1 MKRLFLLSLLAGVA
15 LTVASAALVPLPR
28 HVRFPSNIEV
38 LTNGGRQESFQV
50 RWPQDRIAL
59 PGELEGAYRVSDGGG
74 VVISADGGLASIEL
88 FRLRDENGNVI
99 GLASRSTAVFPGQR
113 FDNASSSNW
122 ILMIPSRGTL
132 LLSQEDSA
140 NLSARRS
147 AEGFELPGET
157 AAFWAPGSRYR
168 ISAGPAPG
176 GRGRI
181 LGGSDEFRDLS
192 GTYSEIWEL
201 SEISSDGRT
210 EGRISLV
217 TVLSTGGS

>member
-28 HVRFPSNIEV
+28 HVRVPSNIEV
-38 LTNGGRQESFQV
+38 LNNGGRQESFHL
-50 RWPQDRIAL
+50 RWPQDRIAV
-59 PGELEGAYRVSDGGG
+59 PGELEGVWRVSDGGG
-74 VVISADGGLASIEL
+74 VVMAAADGLASIEL
-88 FRLRDENGNVI
+88 FRLRNEDGNVI

-113 FDNASSSNW
+113 LANASSSNW

-140 NLSARRS
+140 NLSVRGVADS
-147 AEGFELPGET
+147 FVLPVET
-157 AAFWAPGSRYR
+157 AAFWAPASRYR
-168 ISAGPAPG
+168 ITAGPAPG

-181 LGGSDEFRDLS
+181 LGGSNEFRALS

-201 SEISSDGRT
+201 NEISSDGRT

-217 TVLSTGGS
+217 TVTMGGS

>member
-1 MKRLFLLSLLAGVA
+1 MKRLFFLSLLAGVA
-15 LTVASAALVPLPR
+15 LTVASAALIPLPR

-38 LTNGGRQESFQV
+38 LTNGGRQESFEV

-74 VVISADGGLASIEL
+74 VVLPSAEGLASIEL
-88 FRLRDENGNVI
+88 FRLRDGEGNVI
-99 GLASRSTAVFPGQR
+99 GLASRSTAVFPEQR
-113 FDNASSSNW
+113 FDNATSSNW

-140 NLSARRS
+140 NLSARGG
-147 AEGFELPGET
+147 AGGFELPAET
-157 AAFWAPGSRYR
+157 AEFWAPGSRYR
-168 ISAGPAPG
+168 ITAGPAPG

-181 LGGSDEFRDLS
+181 VGGSDEFRDLS
-192 GTYSEIWEL
+192 GSYSEIWEL

-217 TVLSTGGS
+217 TVSTGGT

>member
-1 MKRLFLLSLLAGVA
+1 LKRLFLLSLLAGVA

-28 HVRFPSNIEV
+28 HIRFPSDIEV

-59 PGELEGAYRVSDGGG
+59 PGELDGAFRVSGGGG
-74 VVISADGGLASIEL
+74 VVLTSADEVASVEL
-88 FRLRDENGNVI
+88 FRLRDDTGNVI

-113 FDNASSSNW
+113 LVNASSSNW
-122 ILMIPSRGTL
+122 VLMIPSRGTL

-140 NLSARRS
+140 NLSAGRS
-147 AEGFELPGET
+147 AEGFQLPAET

-168 ISAGPAPG
+168 ITAGPAPG
-176 GRGRI
+176 GRGRV
-181 LGGSDEFRDLS
+181 LGGSSEFRDLS
-192 GTYSEIWEL
+192 GTFSEIWEL
-201 SEISSDGRT
+201 NEISSDGRT

-217 TVLSTGGS
+217 TVTTGGP